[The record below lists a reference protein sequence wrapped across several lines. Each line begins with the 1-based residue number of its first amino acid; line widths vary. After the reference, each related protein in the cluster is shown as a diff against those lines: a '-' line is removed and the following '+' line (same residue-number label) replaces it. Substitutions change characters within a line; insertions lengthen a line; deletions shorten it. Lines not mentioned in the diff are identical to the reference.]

1 MRLRVKPGRASAPP
15 SDAPKQFPPE
25 TSTNPVLDPPHHSTT
40 IHGMK
45 VGKVSWI
52 PLVGSGAIL
61 VVVGFVAGRLTSP
74 ADSDSTTATGL
85 SAQAEGS
92 RAMLRPGSPDR
103 PGSASDRRVVRS
115 PSSDPLERMRNAL
128 GSGDLLD
135 RTRAWLNFIDRLD
148 ADEFESVVAAYQS
161 EGVGR
166 DETGLYAM
174 LLAGWAKMDPFA
186 ALDFAK
192 ENTSSQFARQTI
204 LTTWARSNPDAAIFW
219 AESNHDG
226 DGPNP
231 WMVGVIRG
239 LADDDPMR
247 AGALMASLPY
257 SGERGEALDAVM
269 SGILKQSPDAVRE
282 WIAGIDDDRFR
293 EIAMAR
299 AAGSLAEA
307 DPGATADWLLANPGD
322 AANRNIA
329 NVMSK
334 WINQD
339 EAAALAYFDQLPQGS
354 PRSNAISGLV
364 NSMAT
369 SDPREAAAFLESH
382 AADANDGVY
391 RQFAWNASRNDP
403 EIAADMIGRIGD
415 ERTRTSTYSVVLAKW
430 VRQDPQAAVEWIN
443 RTPSVPDSVIEQVN
457 RQLGQTEN
465 HPQ

>member
-1 MRLRVKPGRASAPP
+1 
-15 SDAPKQFPPE
+15 
-25 TSTNPVLDPPHHSTT
+25 
-40 IHGMK
+40 MK

-103 PGSASDRRVVRS
+103 PGSASDRRVVPF
-115 PSSDPLERMRNAL
+115 PSSDPLERMRDAL

-148 ADEFESVVAAYQS
+148 ADEFESVVTAYQS

-192 ENTSSQFARQTI
+192 EHTSSQFARQTI

-257 SGERGEALDAVM
+257 SGERGKALDAVM

-307 DPGATADWLLANPGD
+307 DPGAHGRLVARQSGRCREPQHRQRDGQVDHPG
-322 AANRNIA
+322 R
-329 NVMSK
+329 SSRHR
-334 WINQD
+334 
-339 EAAALAYFDQLPQGS
+339 LFRPTS
-354 PRSNAISGLV
+354 PRRSAQRRALR
-364 NSMAT
+364 
-369 SDPREAAAFLESH
+369 P
-382 AADANDGVY
+382 
-391 RQFAWNASRNDP
+391 RQFDGHKRPARGGRVSR
-403 EIAADMIGRIGD
+403 
-415 ERTRTSTYSVVLAKW
+415 LAC
-430 VRQDPQAAVEWIN
+430 R
-443 RTPSVPDSVIEQVN
+443 
-457 RQLGQTEN
+457 
-465 HPQ
+465 